1 VAFVGPKGIPE
12 EKIAVLD
19 RAIEKS
25 LKTPEVIKAWQ
36 DMGNVMAYM
45 NHRAFAD
52 YLKQQDA
59 MVRTLVDSLGLW
71 MAPRK

>member
-1 VAFVGPKGIPE
+1 
-12 EKIAVLD
+12 
-19 RAIEKS
+19 
-25 LKTPEVIKAWQ
+25 
-36 DMGNVMAYM
+36 VMAYM

-59 MVRTLVDSLGLW
+59 MVRTLFDKLGLW